1 MGKHPSCQE
10 VSLPIMSSVT
20 IRTRKFLTN
29 RLMNRKQMIID
40 VIHPG
45 RANVAKSELRD
56 QIAKQFKVNDE
67 KTIFMFGF
75 RTAFGGGKST
85 GFCLIYDSLDDV
97 METEPKYRLVRNGL
111 ATATEGSRKMRR
123 ELKNRRNKVR
133 GKKKSKVGGK

>member
-1 MGKHPSCQE
+1 MGISW
-10 VSLPIMSSVT
+10 SLPLYSTMSAVT

-29 RLMNRKQMIID
+29 RLMNRKHMIID

-45 RANVAKSELRD
+45 RANVAKAELTE

-67 KTIFMFGF
+67 KTIFIFGF

-97 METEPKYRLVRNGL
+97 MESEPKYRLVRNGL
-111 ATATEGSRKMRR
+111 ATTTEGSRKMRR

-133 GKKKSKVGGK
+133 GKKKSKVGGGN

>member
-1 MGKHPSCQE
+1 MGISW
-10 VSLPIMSSVT
+10 SLPLYSTMSAVT

-29 RLMNRKQMIID
+29 RLMNRKHMIID

-45 RANVAKSELRD
+45 RANVAKSELTE
-56 QIAKQFKVNDE
+56 QIAKQFKVSDE

-75 RTAFGGGKST
+75 RTGFG
-85 GFCLIYDSLDDV
+85 LIYDSLDDV

-111 ATATEGSRKMRR
+111 ATTVEGSRKMKR

-133 GKKKSKVGGK
+133 GKKKATIGA